1 MDKKQ
6 IISRMMCMAKQYK
19 LEINPATLE
28 KIVHM
33 SVFCVAEKGK
43 CLRHIGDETQ
53 KAGLVL
59 SGIARCFYI
68 DENGNDITRGFS
80 IAGTLCMDEGMF
92 GYTESLTEWE
102 TLEETTLMVFSVEQ
116 IKKLIFEDDLLKNAY
131 ITLLENALRYK
142 IYRENGF
149 LVENATER
157 YIHFRKLYPEICSSI
172 KQQYIATYLGIA
184 PESLSRIRKNMK
196 ETENDLNSDLYE

>member
-6 IISRMMCMAKQYK
+6 IISRIMGMAKRYK

-43 CLRHIGDETQ
+43 RLRHIGDET
-53 KAGLVL
+53 KNAGLVL

-68 DENGNDITRGFS
+68 DGNGNDITRGFS

-92 GYTESLTEWE
+92 GYTESLAEWE
-102 TLEETTLMVFSVEQ
+102 TLEETALIVFSVEQ
-116 IKKLIFEDDLLKNAY
+116 IKKLIFENDLLKNAY
-131 ITLLENALRYK
+131 MTLLENALQYK

-157 YIHFRKLYPEICSSI
+157 YIRFRKLYPEICSSI

-196 ETENDLNSDLYE
+196 ETENDLNSDLS